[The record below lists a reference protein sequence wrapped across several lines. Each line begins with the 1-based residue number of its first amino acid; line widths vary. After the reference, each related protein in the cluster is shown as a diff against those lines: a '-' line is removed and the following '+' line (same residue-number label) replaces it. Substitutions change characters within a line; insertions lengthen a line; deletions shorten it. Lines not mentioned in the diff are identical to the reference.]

1 MHQHQDVFRLHCHPR
16 ACKIIHANHI
26 SATIMLILMCGW
38 IRWKCHADD
47 SDKCSVP
54 DIINRIIPRA
64 KQHPSHPR
72 NRIIFW
78 RKPFANAIN
87 CVWMETSIKLL
98 ELSACRAEAAYGS
111 ERDHSKWNLLF
122 DYNFRLNEEK
132 KDFALHAQRVLK
144 SLVGS
149 FPIWCYRVFKM
160 SQPLNEAW

>member
-1 MHQHQDVFRLHCHPR
+1 MRITFQLQSCSFWCADGFDESVMRMILINAPCLTSSTGSSREQNNILHTP
-16 ACKIIHANHI
+16 
-26 SATIMLILMCGW
+26 ATVLL
-38 IRWKCHADD
+38 
-47 SDKCSVP
+47 
-54 DIINRIIPRA
+54 
-64 KQHPSHPR
+64 
-72 NRIIFW
+72 IFW
-78 RKPFANAIN
+78 RKPLANAIN